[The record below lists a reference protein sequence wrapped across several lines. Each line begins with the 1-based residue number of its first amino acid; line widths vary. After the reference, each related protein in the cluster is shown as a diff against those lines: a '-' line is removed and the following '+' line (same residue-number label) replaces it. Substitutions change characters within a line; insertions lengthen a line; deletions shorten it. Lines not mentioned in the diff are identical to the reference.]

1 MIVYGIKNCDTMQK
15 SFKWLDANHI
25 TYTFHD
31 YKKEG
36 ISKEKI
42 EEWLKHFP
50 ITELINTKGITFKK
64 LSDEEK
70 LSITNKNKA
79 IELMIQKSSMIKR
92 PLVEMKDGFLLG
104 FKIDEWEKK
113 LL

>member
-1 MIVYGIKNCDTMQK
+1 MQK
-15 SFKWLDANHI
+15 AFKWLDAHQI

-31 YKKEG
+31 YKKES

-42 EEWLKHFP
+42 EEWLKYFP
-50 ITELINTKGITFKK
+50 ITELINTKGITYKK

-79 IELMIQKSSMIKR
+79 IELVMQKTSMIKR
-92 PLVEMKDGFLLG
+92 PILEMKDGLMLG
-104 FKIDEWEKK
+104 FKLEEWEK
-113 LL
+113 LF

>member
-15 SFKWLDANHI
+15 AFKWLDANHI

-79 IELMIQKSSMIKR
+79 IELMIQKTSMIKR

>member
-15 SFKWLDANHI
+15 AFKWLDANHI

-31 YKKEG
+31 YKKES
-36 ISKEKI
+36 ITKEKI

-50 ITELINTKGITFKK
+50 ITELINTKGITYKK

-79 IELMIQKSSMIKR
+79 IELMIQKTSMIKR
-92 PLVEMKDGFLLG
+92 PLVEMKDDLMLG
-104 FKIDEWEKK
+104 FKVDEWEKK

>member
-15 SFKWLDANHI
+15 AFKWLDANHI

-64 LSDEEK
+64 LSEEEK
-70 LSITNKNKA
+70 LSITNKDKA
-79 IELMIQKSSMIKR
+79 IELMIQKTSMIKR
-92 PLVEMKDGFLLG
+92 PLVELKDGILLG
-104 FKIDEWEKK
+104 FKIEEWQKK

>member
-1 MIVYGIKNCDTMQK
+1 MQK
-15 SFKWLDANHI
+15 AFKWLDAHQI

-31 YKKEG
+31 YKKES

-42 EEWLKHFP
+42 EEWLKYFP
-50 ITELINTKGITFKK
+50 ITELINTKGITYKK

-79 IELMIQKSSMIKR
+79 IELMIQKTSMIKR
-92 PLVEMKDGFLLG
+92 PILEMKDGLMLG
-104 FKIDEWEKK
+104 FKLEEWEK
-113 LL
+113 LF

>member
-1 MIVYGIKNCDTMQK
+1 MQK
-15 SFKWLDANHI
+15 ALKWLDEHHV

-36 ISKEKI
+36 ITKQKI
-42 EEWLKHFP
+42 EEWLKHFT
-50 ITELINTKGITFKK
+50 ITDLINTKGTTFKK

-70 LSITNKNKA
+70 LSIRDKNKA
-79 IELMIQKSSMIKR
+79 IELMMQNTSLIKR

-104 FKIDEWEKK
+104 FKVEEWEKK